1 MVTVRFYTR
10 RGCHLCEIA
19 EAVLRAEQARAPFVI
34 AVLDIDADPELQEL
48 YSLLVPV
55 TLLPD
60 GEEMH
65 YRVDP
70 QRLRAALATS

>member
-10 RGCHLCEIA
+10 RGCHVCEIA
-19 EAVLRAEQARAPFVI
+19 EAILRSERKRI
-34 AVLDIDADPELQEL
+34 AFDLAVFDIDTDPELRDL
-48 YSLLVPV
+48 YNVLVPV

-65 YRVDP
+65 YRVDVD
-70 QRLRAALATS
+70 RLRRALATS

>member
-10 RGCHLCEIA
+10 RGCHLCEVA
-19 EAVLRAEQARAPFVI
+19 EGVLRSEQKRAPFEL
-34 AVLDIDADPELQEL
+34 AVFDVDADEELRDL

-55 TLLPD
+55 TVLPD

-65 YRVDP
+65 YRVDIDRFR
-70 QRLRAALATS
+70 QALG